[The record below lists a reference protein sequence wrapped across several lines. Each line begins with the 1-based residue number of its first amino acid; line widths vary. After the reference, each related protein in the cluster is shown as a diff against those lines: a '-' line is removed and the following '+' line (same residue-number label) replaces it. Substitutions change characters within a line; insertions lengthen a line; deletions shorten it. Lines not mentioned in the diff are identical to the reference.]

1 MLAQFICNGLVAG
14 SAYSLI
20 AIGYTMIYGVGRLIN
35 FAHGELYMCSAFCF
49 FVFYILLDFNFYIAF
64 ALSVAAG
71 CLMGI
76 SLERIAYRPF
86 KNYSR
91 LVPLISTIG
100 ASTFLK
106 AATVLLFGIQ
116 TKSLLKDSSYQ
127 QSIDIF
133 NVTITPVQLYTMIIS
148 VLAMLLLGVLLK
160 KTAMGKAIR
169 ATSEDE
175 KSARHVGIDTNA
187 VISIT
192 FAIGGGLAAVAGIMV
207 GYDQNIHPNMGVL
220 AGFKGFTAA
229 VLGGIGNVPGAVIGG
244 FVIGLA
250 EHIGAG
256 YISSLYK
263 DSFSFIILLLVLI
276 ARPRGLMGEK

>member
-1 MLAQFICNGLVAG
+1 MLAQLICNGLVAG
-14 SAYSLI
+14 STYSLI

-49 FVFYILLDFNFYIAF
+49 YALYILFDINFYIAF
-64 ALSVAAG
+64 ALSVTMG
-71 CLMGI
+71 CVMGI
-76 SLERIAYRPF
+76 LLERIAYRPF

-106 AATVLLFGIQ
+106 AMVLFIFGVQ

-127 QSIDIF
+127 QAIDIF
-133 NVTITPVQLYTMIIS
+133 NITITPVQLYTMIAS
-148 VLAMLLLGVLLK
+148 VLSMLILGIILK
-160 KTAMGKAIR
+160 RTAMGKAIR

-187 VISIT
+187 VTSIT
-192 FAIGGGLAAVAGIMV
+192 FAIGGALAAVAGIMV
-207 GYDQNIHPNMGVL
+207 GYDQNIHPNMGIL

-229 VLGGIGNVPGAVIGG
+229 VLGGIGNIPGAVIGG

-263 DSFSFIILLLVLI
+263 DSFSFVILLLILI
-276 ARPRGLMGEK
+276 LRPHGLMGEK

>member
-1 MLAQFICNGLVAG
+1 MLSQLICNGLVAG

-49 FVFYILLDFNFYIAF
+49 YAFYILLDVNLYIAF
-64 ALSVAAG
+64 VLSVATG
-71 CLMGI
+71 CVMGI
-76 SLERIAYRPF
+76 VLERIAYRPF

-106 AATVLLFGIQ
+106 AIVVLIFGIQ

-127 QSIDIF
+127 QAIDIF

-148 VLAMLLLGVLLK
+148 LLAMLLLGVILK
-160 KTAMGKAIR
+160 RTTMGKAIR

-187 VISIT
+187 VTSIT

-229 VLGGIGNVPGAVIGG
+229 VLGGIGNIPGAVIGG

-256 YISSLYK
+256 YISSIYK

>member
-1 MLAQFICNGLVAG
+1 MISQLICNGLVAG

-49 FVFYILLDFNFYIAF
+49 YAFYILLDLNLYIAF
-64 ALSVAAG
+64 VLSIVVGCILGVA
-71 CLMGI
+71 
-76 SLERIAYRPF
+76 LERIVYRPF

-106 AATVLLFGIQ
+106 ALAMLFFGIQ
-116 TKSLLKDSSYQ
+116 TKSLLKNSSYQ

-133 NVTITPVQLYTMIIS
+133 NVTITPVQLYTIIIS
-148 VLAMLLLGVLLK
+148 LIAMLLLGWLLK
-160 KTAMGKAIR
+160 RTSIGKAIR
-169 ATSEDE
+169 ATSDDD
-175 KSARHVGIDTNA
+175 KSAKHIGIDTDR
-187 VISIT
+187 ITSIT
-192 FAIGGGLAAVAGIMV
+192 FAIGGCLAAIAGIMV
-207 GYDQNIHPNMGVL
+207 GYDQNIHPNMGIL

-229 VLGGIGNVPGAVIGG
+229 VLGGIGNIPGAVIGG
-244 FVIGLA
+244 FAIGLI

-256 YISSLYK
+256 YISSVYK
-263 DSFSFIILLLVLI
+263 DSISFVILLFILI
-276 ARPRGLMGEK
+276 LRPSGLMGEK

>member
-1 MLAQFICNGLVAG
+1 MLAQLICNGLVAG

-49 FVFYILLDFNFYIAF
+49 YAFYILLDLNLYIAF
-64 ALSVAAG
+64 VLSAAAG
-71 CLMGI
+71 CVMGI
-76 SLERIAYRPF
+76 ILERIAYRPF

-106 AATVLLFGIQ
+106 ALVVLIFGIQ

-127 QSIDIF
+127 QAIDIF

-148 VLAMLLLGVLLK
+148 VFAMLILGVILK
-160 KTAMGKAIR
+160 RTTMGKAIR

-187 VISIT
+187 VTSIT
-192 FAIGGGLAAVAGIMV
+192 FAIGGCLAAVAGIMV
-207 GYDQNIHPNMGVL
+207 GYDQNIHPNMGIL

-229 VLGGIGNVPGAVIGG
+229 VLGGIGNIPGAVIGG
-244 FVIGLA
+244 FIIGLV

-256 YISSLYK
+256 YISSIYK

-276 ARPRGLMGEK
+276 SRPRGLMGEK

>member
-1 MLAQFICNGLVAG
+1 MLSQLICNGLVAG

-49 FVFYILLDFNFYIAF
+49 YAFYILLDVNLYIAF
-64 ALSVAAG
+64 VLSVATG
-71 CLMGI
+71 CVMGI
-76 SLERIAYRPF
+76 VLERIAYRPF
-86 KNYSR
+86 RNYSR

-106 AATVLLFGIQ
+106 AIVVLIFGIQ

-127 QSIDIF
+127 QAIDIF

-148 VLAMLLLGVLLK
+148 VLAMLLLGVILK
-160 KTAMGKAIR
+160 RTTMGKAIR

-187 VISIT
+187 VTSIT

-229 VLGGIGNVPGAVIGG
+229 VLGGIGNIPGAVIGG

-256 YISSLYK
+256 YISSIYK

-276 ARPRGLMGEK
+276 SRPRGLMGEK

>member
-1 MLAQFICNGLVAG
+1 MLSQLICNGLVAG

-49 FVFYILLDFNFYIAF
+49 YAFYILLDVNLYIAF
-64 ALSVAAG
+64 VLSVATG
-71 CLMGI
+71 CVMGI
-76 SLERIAYRPF
+76 VLERIAYRPF
-86 KNYSR
+86 RNYSR

-106 AATVLLFGIQ
+106 AMVALLFGIQ

-127 QSIDIF
+127 QAIDIF

-148 VLAMLLLGVLLK
+148 VLAMLLLGVILK
-160 KTAMGKAIR
+160 RTTMGKAIR

-187 VISIT
+187 VTSIT

-229 VLGGIGNVPGAVIGG
+229 VLGGIGNIPGAVIGG

-256 YISSLYK
+256 YISSIYK

-276 ARPRGLMGEK
+276 SRPRGLMGEK